1 MGRLLGIDYGDS
13 RIGLALS
20 DPHKIIASP
29 FKTIKNK
36 GNKYVIELLTEIKVE
51 KQIESIILGL
61 PIGLNN
67 KDTSQTKKVRSF
79 SDLIRILDI
88 PIIFQDERFSSLSA
102 EKSLIIQNVK
112 TGHNRS
118 MIDKA
123 AAAIFLQQYID
134 SKKNKNEIFEIP

>member
-36 GNKYVIELLTEIKVE
+36 GNEYIVEILTEVKVE
-51 KQIESIILGL
+51 KQIELIILGL

-79 SDLIRILDI
+79 AGLIGILDV
-88 PIIFQDERFSSLSA
+88 PITFQDERFSTLSA

-112 TGHNRS
+112 TGHNKS

-134 SKKNKNEIFEIP
+134 SKKNKNEKFEIS

>member
-36 GNKYVIELLTEIKVE
+36 GNEYIVEILTEVKVE
-51 KQIESIILGL
+51 KQIELIILGL

-79 SDLIRILDI
+79 AGLIRILDV
-88 PIIFQDERFSSLSA
+88 PIIFQDERFSTLSA

-112 TGHNRS
+112 TGHNKS

-123 AAAIFLQQYID
+123 AAAIFLQQFID

>member
-36 GNKYVIELLTEIKVE
+36 GNEYIVEILTEVKVE
-51 KQIESIILGL
+51 KQIELIILGL

-79 SDLIRILDI
+79 AGLIGILDV
-88 PIIFQDERFSSLSA
+88 PITFQDERFSTLSA

-112 TGHNRS
+112 TGHNKS

>member
-20 DPHKIIASP
+20 DPNKIIASP

-36 GNKYVIELLTEIKVE
+36 GNKYVIGLLNEIKIE
-51 KQIESIILGL
+51 KQIELIILGL

-67 KDTSQTKKVRSF
+67 QDTSQTKKVRLF
-79 SDLIRILDI
+79 AGLIQILNI
-88 PIIFQDERFSSLSA
+88 PIVFQDERFSSLSA

-112 TGHNRS
+112 TGHNKN
-118 MIDKA
+118 MIDEA
-123 AAAIFLQQYID
+123 AAAIFLQQFID
-134 SKKNKNEIFEIP
+134 SKKNKDEKFKMP

>member
-29 FKTIKNK
+29 YKTIQNNGK
-36 GNKYVIELLTEIKVE
+36 KYVIEFLNKLKTE
-51 KQIESIILGL
+51 KQIESIVLGL

-67 KDTSQTKKVRSF
+67 QDTSQTKKVRLF
-79 SDLIRILDI
+79 ATEIKILNI
-88 PIIFQDERFSSLSA
+88 PIILQDERYSTLSA
-102 EKSLIIQNVK
+102 EKSLKIQNIK
-112 TGHNRS
+112 TGYNKS

-123 AAAIFLQQYID
+123 AAAIFLQQFID
-134 SKKNKNEIFEIP
+134 YKNKNSERP

>member
-36 GNKYVIELLTEIKVE
+36 GNEYVVEILTEVKVE
-51 KQIESIILGL
+51 KQIELIILGL

-79 SDLIRILDI
+79 AGLIGILDV
-88 PIIFQDERFSSLSA
+88 PITI
-102 EKSLIIQNVK
+102 
-112 TGHNRS
+112 
-118 MIDKA
+118 
-123 AAAIFLQQYID
+123 
-134 SKKNKNEIFEIP
+134 